1 VSSKGGMPRTKVSE
15 EREKMKV
22 SESCR
27 QCLEKLARQA
37 AESATSGSQLRA
49 EAIEAGLSTL
59 DRIFSYNKVATE
71 IATEVHRV
79 IKRLTQNPDPY
90 CEMKAKELKMSQ
102 RLFREV
108 RPYYGEDLRSCV
120 KLSTLGNTID
130 FFKEPDKVKEEMK
143 KPVEFAIDHI
153 DEFEKKLGSAKNVL
167 YLADNAG
174 ECFFDLPLINKIRE
188 KAHVVYVVKGS
199 PVQDDITLEDLSQAG
214 LMEEIGEV
222 ITTGSDAV
230 GIDFSSA
237 SEEFRTQFE
246 LADLVFAKGMGN
258 YETLSE
264 LPICGKIVYCLM
276 AKCQPIAD
284 SLKVPLNS
292 YVVMMQQ

>member
-1 VSSKGGMPRTKVSE
+1 
-15 EREKMKV
+15 MKV
-22 SESCR
+22 SKSCR
-27 QCLEKLARQA
+27 QCLERLACQA
-37 AESATSGSQLRA
+37 AESATSDPQLRA
-49 EAIEAGLSTL
+49 EAIKAGLNTL
-59 DRIFSYNKVATE
+59 DRTFSYSKVATE

-79 IKRLTQNPDPY
+79 IKSLTQNPDPY
-90 CEMKAKELKMSQ
+90 REMKAKEIKMSQ
-102 RLFREV
+102 RLFEEV

-130 FFKEPDKVKEEMK
+130 FFKEPDKVKEEMQ
-143 KPVEFAIDHI
+143 KPIEFTIDHI
-153 DEFEKKLGSAKNVL
+153 DELEKKLRDAKKVL

-188 KAHVVYVVKGS
+188 KAHVIYVVKGS
-199 PVQDDITLEDLSQAG
+199 PVQDDITLEDLSKAC

-230 GIDFSSA
+230 GIDFPSA
-237 SEEFRTQFE
+237 SEEFKAQFE

-264 LPICGKIVYCLM
+264 LPVYGKIAYCLM
-276 AKCQPIAD
+276 PKCQPIAD

-292 YVVMMQQ
+292 YVTMLQ

>member
-1 VSSKGGMPRTKVSE
+1 MPRTNISE

-22 SESCR
+22 STYCR
-27 QCLEKLARQA
+27 QCLEKLACQA
-37 AESATSGSQLRA
+37 AEIATSDPQLRA
-49 EAIEAGLSTL
+49 EAIKAGLDTL
-59 DRIFSYNKVATE
+59 DRTFSYNRVATE

-79 IKRLTQNPDPY
+79 IKRLTRNRDPY
-90 CEMKAKELKMSQ
+90 REMKAKELEMSQ
-102 RLFREV
+102 RLFKEV

-120 KLSTLGNTID
+120 RLSTLGNTID
-130 FFKEPDKVKEEMK
+130 FFKEPARVKEEME
-143 KPVEFAIDHI
+143 KPVRFAIDHI
-153 DEFEKKLGSAKNVL
+153 DEFEKNLRSAKNVL

-188 KAHVVYVVKGS
+188 KAHLIYAVKGS
-199 PVQDDITLEDLSQAG
+199 PVQDDITLEDLNQAG
-214 LMEEIGEV
+214 LMEEMGEV

-237 SEEFRTQFE
+237 SEEFKTQFE

-264 LPICGKIVYCLM
+264 LPSRGKIAYCLM

>member
-1 VSSKGGMPRTKVSE
+1 MSGEGGMPRTNVIWK
-15 EREKMKV
+15 REKMKV
-22 SESCR
+22 STYCR

-37 AESATSGSQLRA
+37 AEIATPDPELRA
-49 EAIEAGLSTL
+49 EAIKAGLNTL
-59 DRIFSYNKVATE
+59 DRAFSYNKVATE

-79 IKRLTQNPDPY
+79 IKRLTHNPDPY
-90 CEMKAKELKMSQ
+90 REMKDKELKMSQ

-108 RPYYGEDLRSCV
+108 RPYYEEDLCSCA
-120 KLSTLGNTID
+120 KLATLGNTID

-143 KPVEFAIDHI
+143 KPVEFVIDHI
-153 DEFEKKLGSAKNVL
+153 DEFEKKLRNAKKVL

-174 ECFFDLPLINKIRE
+174 EGFFDLPLINKIRE
-188 KAHVVYVVKGS
+188 KAQVIYVVKGS
-199 PVQDDITLEDLSQAG
+199 PVQDDITLEDLSRAG
-214 LMEEIGEV
+214 LREEIGEV

-230 GIDFSSA
+230 GIDFPSA
-237 SEEFRTQFE
+237 SEEFKTQLE

-264 LPICGKIVYCLM
+264 LPIQGKIVYCLM

-292 YVVMMQQ
+292 YVVMLQ

>member
-1 VSSKGGMPRTKVSE
+1 
-15 EREKMKV
+15 MKV
-22 SESCR
+22 SKSCR
-27 QCLEKLARQA
+27 QCLERLACQA
-37 AESATSGSQLRA
+37 AESATSDPQLRA
-49 EAIEAGLSTL
+49 EAIKSGLNTL
-59 DRIFSYNKVATE
+59 DRTFSYSKVATE

-79 IKRLTQNPDPY
+79 IKSLTQNPDPY
-90 CEMKAKELKMSQ
+90 REMKAKEIKMSQ
-102 RLFREV
+102 RLFEEV

-130 FFKEPDKVKEEMK
+130 FFKEPDKVKEEMQ
-143 KPVEFAIDHI
+143 KPIEFTIDHI
-153 DEFEKKLGSAKNVL
+153 DELEKKLRDAKKVL

-188 KAHVVYVVKGS
+188 KAHVIYVVKGS
-199 PVQDDITLEDLSQAG
+199 PVQDDITLEDLSKAC

-230 GIDFSSA
+230 GIDFPSA
-237 SEEFRTQFE
+237 SEEFKAQFE

-264 LPICGKIVYCLM
+264 LPVYGKIAYCLM
-276 AKCQPIAD
+276 PKCQPIAD

-292 YVVMMQQ
+292 YVTMLQ

>member
-1 VSSKGGMPRTKVSE
+1 
-15 EREKMKV
+15 MKV
-22 SESCR
+22 ATYCR

-37 AESATSGSQLRA
+37 AEMATSDLQLRA
-49 EAIEAGLSTL
+49 EATKAGLNTL
-59 DRIFSYNKVATE
+59 DRIFSYNRVATE

-79 IKRLTQNPDPY
+79 IKMLTWNRDPY
-90 CEMKAKELKMSQ
+90 REMKAKELRMSQ
-102 RLFREV
+102 RLFEEV
-108 RPYYGEDLRSCV
+108 RSYYGEDLRSCV
-120 KLSTLGNTID
+120 RLSTLGNTID
-130 FFKEPDKVKEEMK
+130 FFKEPDRVREEMK
-143 KPVEFAIDHI
+143 RPVEFAIDQI
-153 DEFEKKLGSAKNVL
+153 DEFEKKLMGAKNVL

-174 ECFFDLPLINKIRE
+174 ECFFDLPLVNKIRE
-188 KAHVVYVVKGS
+188 KAHVIYVVKGS

-214 LMEEIGEV
+214 LREEMGEV

-230 GIDFSSA
+230 GIDLSSA
-237 SEEFRTQFE
+237 SEEFKTQLE

-264 LPICGKIVYCLM
+264 LPIRGKIAYCLM

>member
-1 VSSKGGMPRTKVSE
+1 
-15 EREKMKV
+15 MKV
-22 SESCR
+22 SKSCR
-27 QCLEKLARQA
+27 QCLERLACQA
-37 AESATSGSQLRA
+37 AESATSDPQLRA
-49 EAIEAGLSTL
+49 EAIKSGLNTL
-59 DRIFSYNKVATE
+59 DRTFSYSKVATE

-79 IKRLTQNPDPY
+79 IKSLTQNPDPY
-90 CEMKAKELKMSQ
+90 REMKAKEIKMSQ
-102 RLFREV
+102 RLFEEV

-130 FFKEPDKVKEEMK
+130 FFKEPDKVKEEMQ
-143 KPVEFAIDHI
+143 KPIEFTIDHI
-153 DEFEKKLGSAKNVL
+153 DELEKKLRDAKKVL

-188 KAHVVYVVKGS
+188 KAHVIYVVKGS
-199 PVQDDITLEDLSQAG
+199 PVQDDITLEDLSKAC

-230 GIDFSSA
+230 GIDFPSA
-237 SEEFRTQFE
+237 SEEFKAQFE

-264 LPICGKIVYCLM
+264 LPVYGKIAYCLM

-292 YVVMMQQ
+292 YVTMLQ

>member
-1 VSSKGGMPRTKVSE
+1 
-15 EREKMKV
+15 MKV
-22 SESCR
+22 ATYCR

-37 AESATSGSQLRA
+37 AEMATSDLQLRA
-49 EAIEAGLSTL
+49 EATKAGLNTL
-59 DRIFSYNKVATE
+59 DMIFSYDRVATE

-79 IKRLTQNPDPY
+79 IKRLTRNRDPY
-90 CEMKAKELKMSQ
+90 REMKAKELGMSQ
-102 RLFREV
+102 RLFGEV
-108 RPYYGEDLRSCV
+108 CSYYGEDLRSCV
-120 KLSTLGNTID
+120 RLSTLGNTID
-130 FFKEPDKVKEEMK
+130 FFKEPDRVREEMK
-143 KPVEFAIDHI
+143 KPVEFAIDQI
-153 DEFEKKLGSAKNVL
+153 DEFEKKLMGAKNVL

-174 ECFFDLPLINKIRE
+174 ECFFDLPLVNKIRE
-188 KAHVVYVVKGS
+188 KAHVIYVVKGA
-199 PVQDDITLEDLSQAG
+199 PVQDDITLGDLSQAG

-230 GIDFSSA
+230 GVDFSSA
-237 SEEFRTQFE
+237 SEEFKTQFE

-264 LPICGKIVYCLM
+264 LPICGKIAYCLM